1 MENTESGLM
10 RPQSLSQQPLLIV
23 ITVLD
28 AFLTLQ
34 CDNNDN
40 EIII

>member
-1 MENTESGLM
+1 MENAESGLM
-10 RPQSLSQQPLLIV
+10 RPQSQQPLLIV